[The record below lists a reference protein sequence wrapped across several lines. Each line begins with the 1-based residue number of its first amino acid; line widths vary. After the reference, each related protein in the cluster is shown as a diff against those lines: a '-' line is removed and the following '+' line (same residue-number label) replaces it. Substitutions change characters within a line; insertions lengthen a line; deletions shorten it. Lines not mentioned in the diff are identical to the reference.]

1 MKDQHAEA
9 AHQAPKAF
17 WTIGLVQFF
26 CWFAFMFMWTYTNGS
41 IAANAFDAPT
51 VEHLVDG
58 VTKVV
63 LDTKSLQY
71 QNAADWVA
79 YCLPYKPSALCF
91 GPSAYRCSRTV
102 AGSTHSALFWEV

>member
-1 MKDQHAEA
+1 MCIRDSPRSACLWGLVRFCTACFLHAVKTNMLKLLIK
-9 AHQAPKAF
+9 APKAF

-71 QNAADWVA
+71 QNAAD
-79 YCLPYKPSALCF
+79 
-91 GPSAYRCSRTV
+91 
-102 AGSTHSALFWEV
+102 

>member
-1 MKDQHAEA
+1 MPPAEYA
-9 AHQAPKAF
+9 EYHGITEEEEHEKTNMLKLLIKAPKAF

-58 VTKVV
+58 VTK
-63 LDTKSLQY
+63 
-71 QNAADWVA
+71 
-79 YCLPYKPSALCF
+79 
-91 GPSAYRCSRTV
+91 
-102 AGSTHSALFWEV
+102 